1 MPVVDILK
9 KHFEHWRIIYE
20 SPHPPSEREKV
31 KYWGW
36 EITFEHPLSKKKVQ
50 FMLQDAKY
58 LYGPN
63 FPYEYMATVKYW
75 PYGYEGK
82 KYERVVYGNT
92 LKEVFE
98 KALREYAALSAME
111 LPPERRG
118 IKPKQFKLSDFLY
131 ALIPIAAM
139 FIIGRKVREY
149 GY

>member
-1 MPVVDILK
+1 MPVVDMLK
-9 KHFEHWRIIYE
+9 KHYEHWRIVYE

-63 FPYEYMATVKYW
+63 YPHEYVVTIKYW
-75 PYGYEGK
+75 PEAYEWEK
-82 KYERVVYGNT
+82 KYEKVVYGNT

-98 KALREYAALSAME
+98 KAINAAEDLMKT
-111 LPPERRG
+111 
-118 IKPKQFKLSDFLY
+118 IKPKPKTFQLGLSDFLY
-131 ALIPIAAM
+131 ALIPFAVM
-139 FIIGRKVREY
+139 FVIGRKVEEQI
-149 GY
+149 